1 MMEQAA
7 AIPFG
12 YTEFLP
18 TRPSTPFS
26 DSSAFPAD
34 AADDIQ
40 RLVKE
45 NAVIVFGKRGCCM
58 IHVVKRLL
66 LCLGVNP
73 AVHEIGEGEE
83 SAVFQE
89 LGRVPNGGAS
99 TGEVQFPAVFIG
111 GKHFGGLDRVMATH
125 ITGELVPLLKEARAL
140 WL

>member
-1 MMEQAA
+1 MQQAA

-18 TRPSTPFS
+18 SRPSTPFS
-26 DSSAFPAD
+26 ESSKTFPAD
-34 AADDIQ
+34 TDDVR

-58 IHVVKRLL
+58 IHVVRRLL

-73 AVHEIGEGEE
+73 TVREVGEGEE
-83 SAVFQE
+83 SAVFEE
-89 LGRVPNGGAS
+89 LGRVPKSGGSA
-99 TGEVQFPAVFIG
+99 GEVQFPAVFIG
-111 GKHFGGLDRVMATH
+111 GKHFGGLDRVMAAH
-125 ITGELVPLLKEARAL
+125 ITGELVPLLKEAGAL